1 MLLKKG
7 SILCVFQKGL
17 WIFFEQLFCNLPKHS
32 RFSKKQVLTIWP
44 VIYLKNNQIEQ
55 NDGFNAEKRNVQIQN
70 QSIADALQ
78 NRCS

>member
-1 MLLKKG
+1 MFFRKVCESFLNSSSAIYLSIAG
-7 SILCVFQKGL
+7 SL
-17 WIFFEQLFCNLPKHS
+17 
-32 RFSKKQVLTIWP
+32 KKQVLTIWP